1 MDALALAD
9 RDLQIEAMS
18 SELSDNTR
26 KAYQKGWSSS
36 WITVLQRGLTIL
48 YRFLPIGSPA
58 SLFVWQLVLVRKAV

>member
-26 KAYQKGWSSS
+26 KAYQKGWSRFTDYCVCRGDWRSS
-36 WITVLQRGLTIL
+36 
-48 YRFLPIGSPA
+48 IGS
-58 SLFVWQLVLVRKAV
+58 SR